1 VVKLTFPVNNLIS
14 RSVEPVYKLNVVVL
28 TTIIYAIIIS
38 GNVSKYYK
46 TEELMFCSN
55 CGKENP
61 DNAKFCASCGTP
73 FTGTP
78 NPQNAA
84 PPQPQYT
91 PPPPQPQYTAQPVA
105 AQHTSGMAI
114 ASLILSIVGF
124 SLFGIIFGGIALG
137 QIGKNPNLSGKGL
150 AIAGLII
157 GIIGFIAEII
167 WIIAIIIIAA
177 GAGLGY

>member
-1 VVKLTFPVNNLIS
+1 
-14 RSVEPVYKLNVVVL
+14 
-28 TTIIYAIIIS
+28 
-38 GNVSKYYK
+38 
-46 TEELMFCSN
+46 MFCSK
-55 CGKENP
+55 CGKQNL

-73 FTGTP
+73 FTNTP
-78 NPQNAA
+78 NPQYA
-84 PPQPQYT
+84 PAPQS
-91 PPPPQPQYTAQPVA
+91 QYTAQPAA

-114 ASLILSIVGF
+114 ASLILSILGF

-167 WIIAIIIIAA
+167 WIIAIIIAA
-177 GAGLGY
+177 ASLNGY

>member
-1 VVKLTFPVNNLIS
+1 
-14 RSVEPVYKLNVVVL
+14 
-28 TTIIYAIIIS
+28 
-38 GNVSKYYK
+38 
-46 TEELMFCSN
+46 MFCSN

-78 NPQNAA
+78 NPQNA
-84 PPQPQYT
+84 
-91 PPPPQPQYTAQPVA
+91 PPPQPQYTAQPVA

-150 AIAGLII
+150 AIAGII
-157 GIIGFIAEII
+157 LSVIGLLLTIVFVIISLVSGPILQQIQNQII
-167 WIIAIIIIAA
+167 PN
-177 GAGLGY
+177 LGK